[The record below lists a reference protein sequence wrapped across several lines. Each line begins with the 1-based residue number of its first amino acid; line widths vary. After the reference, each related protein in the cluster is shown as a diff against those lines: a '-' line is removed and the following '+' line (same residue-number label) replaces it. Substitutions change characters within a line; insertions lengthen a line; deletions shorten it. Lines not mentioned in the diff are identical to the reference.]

1 MANDKKTNVT
11 KQAKKQVANPTGE
24 SGSPPSLDTPG
35 FGWTRYSEQV
45 NGRFAMIGFIARLIL
60 RLSREKL
67 QRGDFGLGLDG
78 DRLSS
83 IEAGF

>member
-45 NGRFAMIGFIARLIL
+45 NGRFAMIGFIALLVLEALTNQDI
-60 RLSREKL
+60 
-67 QRGDFGLGLDG
+67 FTWLGL
-78 DRLSS
+78 R
-83 IEAGF
+83 

>member
-45 NGRFAMIGFIARLIL
+45 NGRFAMIGFIALLIL
-60 RLSREKL
+60 EALTN
-67 QRGDFGLGLDG
+67 QDIFTWLGL
-78 DRLSS
+78 R
-83 IEAGF
+83 